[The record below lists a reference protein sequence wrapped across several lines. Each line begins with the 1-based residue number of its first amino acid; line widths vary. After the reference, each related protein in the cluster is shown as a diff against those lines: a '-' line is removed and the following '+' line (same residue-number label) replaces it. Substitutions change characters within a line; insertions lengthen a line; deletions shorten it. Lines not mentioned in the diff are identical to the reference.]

1 MLRTLALAAIILVG
15 LSCLAAQAQTQA
27 QTRQQVLQYLEAGRL
42 PDAIAMG
49 EKAVSRWPD
58 DPEIRHWLG
67 LAYFKSGQLEPAR
80 EQLERARDLNK
91 QEPGARFDL
100 ALVCL
105 SQQDYSAAADELQ
118 DVVKLTPSFLLEFE
132 PQRAGHR
139 RVQDGAPP

>member
-80 EQLERARDLNK
+80 EQLERAL
-91 QEPGARFDL
+91 
-100 ALVCL
+100 
-105 SQQDYSAAADELQ
+105 
-118 DVVKLTPSFLLEFE
+118 E